1 MDIVPIYFNH
11 STNETVKRDNDLD
24 MPRIIKLPVI
34 PRRTAK
40 VSFQNLSGINS
51 YMIEKPIVITIQ
63 RIEYRYIACSIHDFR
78 ATHIPDTKK
87 IEFKQN
93 CSIQKYSGAVSQKAS
108 PSERRDNSTKRFPAL
123 KSGAILN
130 IKNKS

>member
-78 ATHIPDTKK
+78 ATHIPDTRKSNSNKTVQYKNIQEPYPKK
-87 IEFKQN
+87 RAPAKEETI
-93 CSIQKYSGAVSQKAS
+93 V
-108 PSERRDNSTKRFPAL
+108 PSDSLP
-123 KSGAILN
+123 
-130 IKNKS
+130 

>member
-93 CSIQKYSGAVSQKAS
+93 CSIQKYSGAVSQKAR
-108 PSERRDNSTKRFPAL
+108 PSERRDNS
-123 KSGAILN
+123 
-130 IKNKS
+130 IKCLPD